1 MPHARRDAASQRIT
15 LTYWN
20 FYSHASC
27 EAWRIAA
34 FLLPLCIYFY
44 SHASC
49 EAWPAGWLSSPPH
62 LVFLLTR
69 LMRGVT
75 PHIHAILS
83 VPQFLLTR
91 LMRGVTPSVQSW
103 KVPDTIS
110 THTPHARRDIFSW
123 YYVNNFRIST
133 HTPHARRDLNPPF
146 RARLR
151 QNFYSHASCEAWQHF
166 PLGHCSQQKNFYS
179 HASCEAWPCLIRL
192 SDMPHFISTHTPHA
206 RRDLTLFFLWL
217 LGNYFYSHAS
227 CEAWPHSFWPPVIFC
242 RFLLTRLMR
251 GVTAKYTNISQS
263 HHSI

>member
-1 MPHARRDAASQRIT
+1 MRGVTRSGADKNRQVWFLLTRLMRGVTNRSVPLAPVHLFLLTRLMRGVTGFDVYSADADRFLLTRLMRGVTGGRCKLAWCSSISTHTPHARRDFDDDGRTGNYI
-15 LTYWN
+15 Y

-27 EAWRIAA
+27 EAWHCPAKPDTA
-34 FLLPLCIYFY
+34 PDDFY

-151 QNFYSHASCEAWQHF
+151 QNFYSHASCEAWPQ
-166 PLGHCSQQKNFYS
+166 N
-179 HASCEAWPCLIRL
+179 IRTF
-192 SDMPHFISTHTPHA
+192 HNHTTA
-206 RRDLTLFFLWL
+206 YRRT
-217 LGNYFYSHAS
+217 
-227 CEAWPHSFWPPVIFC
+227 
-242 RFLLTRLMR
+242 
-251 GVTAKYTNISQS
+251 
-263 HHSI
+263 